1 MTMNMNSMN
10 HTIVFFDDS
19 CLLCNRTLQWI
30 LRNEKTHTLYF
41 APLSGLHAKGL
52 IERFSTVPD
61 SIIVSKNNEL
71 YVKSLAIIQVL
82 KEMGGIWKLVSI
94 CLHCIPNYIRDVVYD
109 FIAKNRYQWFGT
121 VEECLL
127 MKGNYSSRFLD

>member
-1 MTMNMNSMN
+1 MN

-19 CLLCNRTLQWI
+19 CLLCNSTLQWI
-30 LRNEKTHTLYF
+30 LRNEKTHTLCF
-41 APLSGLHAKGL
+41 APLSGIHAKGL

-94 CLHCIPNYIRDVVYD
+94 CLRCIPNYIRDVVYD

>member
-1 MTMNMNSMN
+1 MTLYRNSMN

-30 LRNEKTHTLYF
+30 LRNEKTHTLHF
-41 APLSGLHAKGL
+41 APLSGIHAQGL

-71 YVKSLAIIQVL
+71 YVKSVAIIHVL
-82 KEMGGIWKLVSI
+82 REMGGIWKLLSI
-94 CLHCIPNYIRDVVYD
+94 CLRCIPNYIRDIVYD
-109 FIAKNRYQWFGT
+109 IIAKNRYQWFGT

-127 MKGNYSSRFLD
+127 MHGKYSSRFLD

>member
-52 IERFSTVPD
+52 IERFFTVPD

-71 YVKSLAIIQVL
+71 FVKSLAIIQVL

-94 CLHCIPNYIRDVVYD
+94 CLRCIPNYIRDIVYD